1 MQKAKDSV
9 GLIHSRAGG
18 RTAAAS
24 AATSEAQESAEE
36 LAIERQ
42 AETFDLT
49 RRARQTEIAE
59 DYVELIADL
68 IDAQGEA
75 RNVDI
80 GRRLGVTHAT
90 VNKTVARLRRD
101 GLVTSKPYRSIFL
114 TDAGRKMAERSK
126 RRHLIVV
133 AFLRAIGVSEEQA
146 RVDAEGIEHYV
157 SDETLAAFDRIAASR
172 TQD

>member
-9 GLIHSRAGG
+9 TLIDTHAGSGPAETSATASRVPV
-18 RTAAAS
+18 
-24 AATSEAQESAEE
+24 SAEE

-42 AETFDLT
+42 AESFDLT
-49 RRARQTEIAE
+49 RRARQNEIAE

-90 VNKTVARLRRD
+90 VNKTIARLRRE
-101 GLVTSKPYRSIFL
+101 GLVTSRPYRSIFL
-114 TDAGRKMAERSK
+114 TNAGREMAARSK

-157 SDETLAAFDRIAASR
+157 SDETLAAFTKIAAAGR
-172 TQD
+172 PD

>member
-1 MQKAKDSV
+1 MTNSMS
-9 GLIHSRAGG
+9 LIDTRSDRELAQAG
-18 RTAAAS
+18 
-24 AATSEAQESAEE
+24 ATGSGARRSAEE

-42 AETFDLT
+42 AETFNLT
-49 RRARQTEIAE
+49 RRARQNEIVE

-68 IDAQGEA
+68 IDTQGEA

-90 VNKTVARLRRD
+90 VNKTIARLRRD

-114 TDAGRKMAERSK
+114 TDAGRKIAARSK

-133 AFLRAIGVSEEQA
+133 AFLRVIGVSEKQA
-146 RVDAEGIEHYV
+146 GIDAEGIEHYV
-157 SDETLAAFDRIAASR
+157 SDETLAAFARIPGS
-172 TQD
+172 QPQG